1 MGADQVSSKPKLGF
15 SLRRLL
21 GGEGWQNGLAAA
33 GLLVATALVVLAY
46 GTAPQ
51 SLGDLSDRI
60 QLAVGEGGYG
70 PNLRVGDRLRAR
82 ASRARLAGR
91 DSLADAL
98 EWRAARVFSEAAAAV
113 SGPREELE
121 ANDRLADSYL
131 QLGWSYLAAGRGG
144 RFGFGRQSDALRS
157 AEEIAACVVGV
168 APTRRRAEIN
178 TFVEDLE
185 RALGRPIAGR
195 CPP

>member
-1 MGADQVSSKPKLGF
+1 MDQVVSGPKPSF
-15 SLRRLL
+15 SLRRLV
-21 GGEGWQNGLAAA
+21 GGKGWQNALAAA

-46 GTAPQ
+46 ATGPQ
-51 SLGDLSDRI
+51 SLGDFSDRI

-82 ASRARLAGR
+82 ASRARLAGW

-98 EWRAARVFSEAAAAV
+98 EWRAARVFSRAAAAV
-113 SGPREELE
+113 SGPREELA

-131 QLGWSYLAAGRGG
+131 QLGWSYLAAGRGR

-157 AEEIAACVVGV
+157 AEDIAACVVGV

-185 RALGRPIAGR
+185 RTLDRAIAGR